1 MAKFVVVGATGFIG
15 RHVVATL
22 LERRHTVVGV
32 HRGKPP
38 PSLNGQSRFES
49 VKADL
54 TKMQKA
60 ENWTPILEGA
70 DAVINCDDTQLAPP
84 ALFEACGKMTVT
96 RFVQISDAKHDDD
109 PLMKTDLD
117 WVIVRPSLVYA
128 RGFFGG
134 SSSLHSMAAFPGSIL
149 LPGDGQQKFQPIY
162 IGDVVGII
170 CELCEAS
177 SFSRKVIEP
186 VGPDTLTLKEILLKL
201 RRWLDVPQQATV
213 SLPGW
218 FLTGMG
224 IAPIQ
229 ASEAKDTQPF
239 IGLFAPA
246 ARSMDDVLIARPAN
260 TGDRRAA
267 RLALLAPVITTVLFL
282 TWIVSGILGFTLG
295 IPTAQNLI
303 TTFGLNFLDHQL
315 LTWGI
320 SGWNVLLGLVLLT
333 PLRTGLL
340 TGLQLLTIVVY
351 TTALSIAQPQLW
363 LDPFG
368 PLLKNIPILLLVGI
382 WAMFRGRR

>member
-32 HRGKPP
+32 HRGKTP
-38 PSLNGQSRFES
+38 PSLDGQSRFES

-60 ENWTPILEGA
+60 ENWTPILEDA
-70 DAVINCDDTQLAPP
+70 DAIINCDDTRSAPP
-84 ALFEACGKMTVT
+84 ALFEACSKLNVT
-96 RFVQISDAKHDDD
+96 RFVQISSAKQDDEA
-109 PLMKTDLD
+109 LTNSELD
-117 WVIVRPSLVYA
+117 WVIMRPSLVYA

-134 SSSLHSMAAFPGSIL
+134 TSSLHSMAAFPGAIL

-186 VGPDTLTLKEILLKL
+186 VGPETLTLKEILLKL
-201 RRWLDVPQQATV
+201 RRWLDVPREATV
-213 SLPGW
+213 SLPSW

-224 IAPIQ
+224 IAHIQ
-229 ASEAKDTQPF
+229 ASEATATQPF

-267 RLALLAPVITTVLFL
+267 RFALLAPVITAVLFL
-282 TWIVSGILGFTLG
+282 TWVVSGLLGFAFG
-295 IPTAQNLI
+295 VPAAQDLL
-303 TTFGLNFLDHQL
+303 TTFGFSSTDPQL
-315 LTWGI
+315 VTWGT
-320 SGWNVLLGLVLLT
+320 SGWNILLGLVLLT

-340 TGLQLLTIVVY
+340 TGLQLLTVLVY
-351 TTALSIAQPQLW
+351 TIALSIAHPQLW
-363 LDPFG
+363 MDPFG

-382 WAMFRGRR
+382 WAMFRSRR

>member
-32 HRGKPP
+32 HRGKA
-38 PSLNGQSRFES
+38 PSSLDGQSRFES

-60 ENWTPILEGA
+60 ESWTPILDGV
-70 DAVINCDDTQLAPP
+70 DAVINCDNTQSAPP
-84 ALFEACGKMTVT
+84 ALFEACSKLNVT
-96 RFVQISDAKHDDD
+96 RFLQISDAQQDNEA
-109 PLMKTDLD
+109 LTESDLD

-134 SSSLHSMAAFPGSIL
+134 SSSLHSMAAFPGAIL

-186 VGPDTLTLKEILLKL
+186 VGPETLTLKEILLKL
-201 RRWLDVPQQATV
+201 RRWLDVPRDTTV
-213 SLPGW
+213 SLPSW

-224 IAPIQ
+224 IAQIQ
-229 ASEAKDTQPF
+229 TSEATTTQPF
-239 IGLFAPA
+239 RGLFAPA

-267 RLALLAPVITTVLFL
+267 RFALLAPVITTVLFL
-282 TWIVSGILGFTLG
+282 SWIASGLLGFAFGMPAAEDVVTV
-295 IPTAQNLI
+295 
-303 TTFGLNFLDHQL
+303 FGLSATDPRLVAWI
-315 LTWGI
+315 T

-340 TGLQLLTIVVY
+340 TGLQLLTVLVY
-351 TTALSIAQPQLW
+351 TIVLSIAHPQLW

-368 PLLKNIPILLLVGI
+368 PLLKNIPILLLIGI
-382 WAMFRGRR
+382 WAMFRSRR